1 MTCYPR
7 DQARREVAFIA
18 YHFHWPRQELM
29 SLSHLERRL
38 WVTDISRIN
47 QEINEVGREASRAN

>member
-1 MTCYPR
+1 
-7 DQARREVAFIA
+7 
-18 YHFHWPRQELM
+18 M

>member
-1 MTCYPR
+1 
-7 DQARREVAFIA
+7 
-18 YHFHWPRQELM
+18 M

-47 QEINEVGREASRAN
+47 QEINEVGREASLAN

>member
-1 MTCYPR
+1 
-7 DQARREVAFIA
+7 
-18 YHFHWPRQELM
+18 M

-47 QEINEVGREASRAN
+47 QEINAVGREAFRAN